1 MHRGCHESKYMFN
14 VTSDFRFSSVVLLLF
29 LCQRGRAEFHRKA
42 LTEPCVKLSLHT
54 ALRIPVKVS
63 NRESNV
69 RTYWTLF
76 LQVYEAKP

>member
-1 MHRGCHESKYMFN
+1 M
-14 VTSDFRFSSVVLLLF
+14 SSRPLSQV
-29 LCQRGRAEFHRKA
+29 AERSKA

-69 RTYWTLF
+69 RTYWALF
-76 LQVYEAKP
+76 LQVYEAKPYIIADLDHLRDKKLQYYQRRL